1 MSLHSLSVQY
11 FRADVPVNR
20 SETFKTKKE
29 NLINN
34 VCKDET
40 SFFVQVSKVGFVAS
54 KKIFLLKFPTLI
66 LIDFSFIGGVFTFG
80 WKFRSVGVDLKLLPK
95 PVKVSNDGTPRTIHQ
110 GSAAASAAAVR
121 QSGRLLTLGSSV

>member
-1 MSLHSLSVQY
+1 MFVKMKQVFSFKFRRSASL
-11 FRADVPVNR
+11 RA
-20 SETFKTKKE
+20 
-29 NLINN
+29 
-34 VCKDET
+34 
-40 SFFVQVSKVGFVAS
+40 

-110 GSAAASAAAVR
+110 GSAAASAAAAVR